1 MHKKLAAQFLCNHSP
16 TPGIALVRSM
26 YSCRGMH
33 APVGP
38 YSRADVLRVLHW
50 SLRVVTLCA
59 AATPRLPIRV
69 IAKIYHTSCDS
80 WEQCSVI
87 ADAEAI

>member
-38 YSRADVLRVLHW
+38 YSRADVLRVLH
-50 SLRVVTLCA
+50 
-59 AATPRLPIRV
+59 
-69 IAKIYHTSCDS
+69 
-80 WEQCSVI
+80 
-87 ADAEAI
+87 